1 MSVSYGFNYICFV
14 MNGVETYNES
24 VQIKRWNMVFSL
36 LVEMDLDDCIGNIS
50 FIMGSIKWVKD
61 SKYD

>member
-1 MSVSYGFNYICFV
+1 

-36 LVEMDLDDCIGNIS
+36 LVEMDLDDDIGNIS
-50 FIMGSIKWVKD
+50 FDIGINKMSERF
-61 SKYD
+61 

>member
-24 VQIKRWNMVFSL
+24 VQVKRWNMVLSL

-50 FIMGSIKWVKD
+50 FILESIK
-61 SKYD
+61 

>member
-1 MSVSYGFNYICFV
+1 

-24 VQIKRWNMVFSL
+24 VQVKRWNMVFSL
-36 LVEMDLDDCIGNIS
+36 LVEMDIDDEEMIILE
-50 FIMGSIKWVKD
+50 SIKWVKD